1 MAGAD
6 GQAAFCPLAFLHH
19 VALPLPEVFS
29 ILNNLII
36 KFRIKIM
43 LSLGSIISLTRIV
56 IIYGLICINQE
67 SINWL
72 NLSIIRVKIN
82 YFFDFREQINN
93 FRV

>member
-1 MAGAD
+1 
-6 GQAAFCPLAFLHH
+6 
-19 VALPLPEVFS
+19 
-29 ILNNLII
+29 
-36 KFRIKIM
+36 M
-43 LSLGSIISLTRIV
+43 LSLGSIISLTRMV